1 MYGLPDDFA
10 LPSFSSACLLQVA
23 IGQHQVQ
30 LSFDGKNRSVSIE
43 SRYAVIDPGCGR
55 EEFTSMP
62 AGAAKL
68 AALLGARLQDV
79 SGTRDAT
86 LMLNFDTGPT
96 SSSSTT
102 ALTTRVTRYT
112 TAIGSSSSDHAGR
125 PIGRATSRRLLRTM
139 NKRAVMPPVVRRGA
153 HAAAGIERDGHGR
166 VSRALSR
173 RYSPYRLAAWSR
185 ASISGSVRAR

>member
-10 LPSFSSACLLQVA
+10 LPSFSSACLLHVA

-68 AALLGARLQDV
+68 AALLGARLEYV
-79 SGTRDAT
+79 SAARDGT
-86 LMLNFDTGPT
+86 LMLNFDTGT
-96 SSSSTT
+96 QVVIFDDSTH
-102 ALTTRVTRYT
+102 YESYQ
-112 TAIGSSSSDHAGR
+112 I
-125 PIGRATSRRLLRTM
+125 
-139 NKRAVMPPVVRRGA
+139 
-153 HAAAGIERDGHGR
+153 RDGD
-166 VSRALSR
+166 
-173 RYSPYRLAAWSR
+173 RL
-185 ASISGSVRAR
+185 IVV

>member
-10 LPSFSSACLLQVA
+10 LPSFSGARLLEVA

-30 LSFDGKNRSVSIE
+30 LCFDGDNRSVSIE
-43 SRYAVIDPGCGR
+43 SRYAVIDPGGGR

-68 AALLGARLQDV
+68 AALLGAHLQDV

-102 ALTTRVTRYT
+102 ALTTRATRYT
-112 TAIGSSSSDHAGR
+112 TAIGSSSSDHAVR
-125 PIGRATSRRLLRTM
+125 PIGARSAAGCSEPHEQTCC
-139 NKRAVMPPVVRRGA
+139 
-153 HAAAGIERDGHGR
+153 HAATWNLRSHCKDPGR
-166 VSRALSR
+166 
-173 RYSPYRLAAWSR
+173 
-185 ASISGSVRAR
+185 SV